1 MSNTLEQFVDAALS
15 DLAQQGL
22 KKRIRVFETAA
33 QSSVV
38 VAGRCC
44 IQLSSNNY
52 LGLTT
57 NPRVCAAAAEAL
69 STFGTGAGAVMP
81 IAGTMVIHEQCEAT
95 LAELKGAEAGLLMP
109 SGYMANVGT
118 VAALVGPGDVII
130 SDELNHASIIDGIRL
145 SGAEKRIYRHADMG
159 ALEKCLREATNYRRC
174 LVVTDGVFSMDGDIA
189 PLPEVVALKEKYGVA
204 LMVDDAHATGV
215 LGKTG
220 GGTVEH
226 FNLHGRVEIQIGTLS
241 KALGAVGGFVAASKS
256 VIEFL
261 RQKSRP
267 FLFSSA
273 LPPSVAASVKAAAEV
288 IREEPSH
295 LRRLWENT
303 EFFKAGL
310 NQLGFNTGASKT
322 PITPVIIGDSKLA
335 AKMSAHLEEEGVL
348 AGEILFPM
356 VPEKLA
362 RIRTIVMASHSRE
375 ELTKA
380 LISFEKVGKEL
391 GIIN

>member
-322 PITPVIIGDSKLA
+322 PITPIIIGDSKLA
-335 AKMSAHLEEEGVL
+335 AKMSSHLEEE
-348 AGEILFPM
+348 
-356 VPEKLA
+356 
-362 RIRTIVMASHSRE
+362 
-375 ELTKA
+375 
-380 LISFEKVGKEL
+380 
-391 GIIN
+391 

>member
-33 QSSVV
+33 QSSVI

-69 STFGTGAGAVMP
+69 STFGAGAGAVMP
-81 IAGTMVIHEQCEAT
+81 IAGTMVIHKQCEAT
-95 LAELKGAEAGLLMP
+95 LAELKGTEAGLLMP
-109 SGYMANVGT
+109 SGYTANVGT

-145 SGAEKRIYRHADMG
+145 SGAEKRIYPHADMD

-174 LVVTDGVFSMDGDIA
+174 LIVTDGVFSMDGDIA
-189 PLPEVVALKEKYGVA
+189 PLPEVVALKEKYGAA

-310 NQLGFNTGASKT
+310 NQLGFNTGVSKT
-322 PITPVIIGDSKLA
+322 PITPVIIEDSKLA

-380 LISFEKVGKEL
+380 LIAFEKVGKEL

>member
-33 QSSVV
+33 QSSVI

-69 STFGTGAGAVMP
+69 STFGAGAGAVMP
-81 IAGTMVIHEQCEAT
+81 IAGTMVIHKQCEAT
-95 LAELKGAEAGLLMP
+95 LAELKGTEAGLLMP
-109 SGYMANVGT
+109 SGYTANVGT

-145 SGAEKRIYRHADMG
+145 SGAEKRIYPHADMD

-174 LVVTDGVFSMDGDIA
+174 LIVTDGVFSMDGDIA
-189 PLPEVVALKEKYGVA
+189 PLPEVVALKEKYGAA

-380 LISFEKVGKEL
+380 LIAFEKVGKEL

>member
-33 QSSVV
+33 QSSVI

-69 STFGTGAGAVMP
+69 STFGAGAGAVMP
-81 IAGTMVIHEQCEAT
+81 IAGTMVIHKQCEAT
-95 LAELKGAEAGLLMP
+95 LAELKGTEAGLLMP
-109 SGYMANVGT
+109 SGYTANVGT

-145 SGAEKRIYRHADMG
+145 SGAEKRIYPHADMD

-174 LVVTDGVFSMDGDIA
+174 LIVTDGVFSMDGDIA
-189 PLPEVVALKEKYGVA
+189 PLPEVVALKEKYGAA

-310 NQLGFNTGASKT
+310 NQLGFNTGVSKT

-380 LISFEKVGKEL
+380 LIAFEKVGKEL

>member
-1 MSNTLEQFVDAALS
+1 
-15 DLAQQGL
+15 
-22 KKRIRVFETAA
+22 
-33 QSSVV
+33 
-38 VAGRCC
+38 
-44 IQLSSNNY
+44 
-52 LGLTT
+52 
-57 NPRVCAAAAEAL
+57 
-69 STFGTGAGAVMP
+69 
-81 IAGTMVIHEQCEAT
+81 
-95 LAELKGAEAGLLMP
+95 
-109 SGYMANVGT
+109 
-118 VAALVGPGDVII
+118 
-130 SDELNHASIIDGIRL
+130 
-145 SGAEKRIYRHADMG
+145 
-159 ALEKCLREATNYRRC
+159 
-174 LVVTDGVFSMDGDIA
+174 MDGDIA
-189 PLPEVVALKEKYGVA
+189 PLPEVIALKEKYGAA

-256 VIEFL
+256 IIEFL

-310 NQLGFNTGASKT
+310 SQLGFDTGASKT

-380 LISFEKVGKEL
+380 LIAFEKVGKEL

>member
-1 MSNTLEQFVDAALS
+1 MSSVLEQFVDAVLS
-15 DLAQQGL
+15 DLAQRGL
-22 KKRIRVFETAA
+22 KKRIRIFETAA
-33 QSSVV
+33 RSSVTV
-38 VAGRCC
+38 GGRRC

-57 NPRVCAAAAEAL
+57 NARICTAAAKAL
-69 STFGTGAGAVMP
+69 STFGAGAGAVMP
-81 IAGTMVIHEQCEAT
+81 IAGTMVIHEQCEAA
-95 LAELKGAEAGLLMP
+95 LAALKGAEAALLMP
-109 SGYMANVGT
+109 SGYTANVGT
-118 VAALVGPGDVII
+118 VSALMGPGDVII

-145 SGAEKRIYRHADMG
+145 SGAEKRIYPHADMG
-159 ALEKCLREATNYRRC
+159 RLEQCLREAANYRRC

-189 PLPEVVALKEKYGVA
+189 PLPEVVAIKEKYGA
-204 LMVDDAHATGV
+204 ILMVDDAHATGV

-226 FNLHGRVEIQIGTLS
+226 FNLHGRVDIQIGTLS
-241 KALGAVGGFVAASKS
+241 KALGAVGGFVAASNS

-273 LPPSVAASVKAAAEV
+273 LPPSVAASVKAAAEI
-288 IREEPSH
+288 IREDPSH

-310 NQLGFNTGASKT
+310 NRLGFDTGASKT
-322 PITPVIIGDSKLA
+322 PITPVIVGDSKLA
-335 AKMSAHLEEEGVL
+335 AKLSARLEEEGVL

-356 VPEKLA
+356 VPEKQA
-362 RIRTIVMASHSRE
+362 RIRTIVMATHTRD

-380 LISFEKVGKEL
+380 LAAFEKVGNEL